1 MRRLADLVVR
11 WPWAVIG
18 VWVAIAVALPLTFPS
33 LNEMAQRHPLAI
45 LPSDAPSS
53 VAARQMTEA
62 FHESGSDNLLVVAF
76 INESGLKPAD
86 EAAYRK
92 VVDALRGRRHRRHD
106 GSGLLHHAAT
116 APVPDQQGQD
126 DLGAAGRP
134 CGRDGHAPRPTRPTT
149 GSADLV
155 KHNVAAD
162 GPLKVHVTG
171 PAATVADLTVAGEQD
186 RLPIEIAIAVLVL
199 LVLLVV
205 YRNPV
210 TMLLPLAA
218 IGASLVI
225 AQAVVAGVSDLFGLG
240 VSNQSMIFLSA
251 MIAGAGTDYAVFLI
265 SRYHDYLRQGADL
278 DDAVRRA
285 LISIGKVI
293 TASAATVG
301 VTFLGHQ
308 LRQDG
313 RVLHDRC
320 GVRDRGRGGIPGR
333 DDVAARHSGAGR
345 AARLGQTAPR
355 THRPVLATFGGPHRA
370 TAEGPSGRQPARP
383 GHSRR
388 LRELGAL
395 QLRRSQG
402 PWARRRRVRSG
413 TPRWNAISPSARPCP
428 STSSSSHRATCARR
442 RPSRTWSRWRSG
454 SANCRTSAS
463 SAASP
468 DPPERCRRSSGPPI
482 KRASSAIGWPQGS
495 AVISDNSKDLNRL
508 QNGAGTLAASLGD
521 VRAQINESRPAC
533 SV

>member
-76 INESGLKPAD
+76 INETGLKPAD
-86 EAAYRK
+86 EATYRK
-92 VVDALRGRRHRRHD
+92 VVDALRDDVTDVVMVQDFFTTPQLRPFLTSKD
-106 GSGLLHHAAT
+106 KTTWVLPVGLA
-116 APVPDQQGQD
+116 GE
-126 DLGAAGRP
+126 LGT
-134 CGRDGHAPRPTRPTT
+134 PRAYEAYNRV
-149 GSADLV
+149 ADLV

-162 GPLKVHVTG
+162 GPLTVHVTG

-186 RLPIEIAIAVLVL
+186 RMPIEIAIGVLVL

-218 IGASLVI
+218 IGTSLVT
-225 AQAVVAGVSDLFGLG
+225 AQAVVAGVSELFGLG
-240 VSNQSMIFLSA
+240 VSNQSVILLSA

-301 VTFLGHQ
+301 ITFLGISFAQMGVFSTVGVACAIGVGVAFLAAMTLLPAILVLAGPRGWVKPRRELTARFWRRSGIRIVRRPKAHLVGSLLVLVHSRQ
-308 LRQDG
+308 LREPW
-313 RVLHDRC
+313 C
-320 GVRDRGRGGIPGR
+320 TTTTTI
-333 DDVAARHSGAGR
+333 
-345 AARLGQTAPR
+345 
-355 THRPVLATFGGPHRA
+355 
-370 TAEGPSGRQPARP
+370 ARP
-383 GHSRR
+383 SDPR
-388 LRELGAL
+388 
-395 QLRRSQG
+395 
-402 PWARRRRVRSG
+402 PRVRSG
-413 TPRWNAISPSARPCP
+413 MPRWNAISPSVRPCP
-428 STSSSSHRATCARR
+428 NTSSFSHRATCAHR
-442 RPSRTWSRWRSG
+442 RPSRTWSRWHSG
-454 SANCRTSAS
+454 SANCRTSVL

-468 DPPERCRRSSGPPI
+468 DPPELCRRSSEPPI
-482 KRASSAIGWPQGS
+482 RRALSVIGWPP
-495 AVISDNSKDLNRL
+495 A
-508 QNGAGTLAASLGD
+508 
-521 VRAQINESRPAC
+521 RP
-533 SV
+533 